1 MEKEENFE
9 TVETLIK
16 EYKKESLAIKEAQE
30 RQGAILDKIIS
41 AKDKAWDLIS
51 IQKAAFKSG
60 LSVPTIYRFINM
72 GKLHT
77 VHKGGRALISES
89 ELLAMDD
96 KAVNK

>member
-1 MEKEENFE
+1 MSDENFE
-9 TVETLIK
+9 TVEELVK
-16 EYKKESLAIKEAQE
+16 EYKKARAAAVEAQT
-30 RQGAILDKIIS
+30 RQDEILNKIIA

>member
-1 MEKEENFE
+1 MSDENFE
-9 TVETLIK
+9 TVEELVK
-16 EYKKESLAIKEAQE
+16 EYKKARAAAEEAQT
-30 RQGAILDKIIS
+30 RQDEILNKIIS